1 MQSQSYAFSVAATQE
16 RLRLDRFLAQAL
28 PSEANLSRTRLAQL
42 IERGAV
48 EVDGNPSH
56 NRAQTLRTGQRVSL
70 SFERPTRTTEQTR
83 AELTRRNTATSP
95 PLEVLFEDAHI
106 LCFVKPAGLISH
118 PAPSTNGETLVDRL
132 CRHAAPMLAGY
143 PEDPRC
149 GIVHRLDKNTSGVML
164 AAKTEEASV
173 RLSEM
178 FASHRLERGYLAL
191 VWGIPA
197 PASGS
202 ISAAL
207 ARHPTQRTKRAI
219 CRDTKKQGKAR
230 RAVTHYRTLQ
240 SFGNIASLLSCE
252 LETGRTHQIRVHLA
266 SIGSYIIGDEL
277 YKQTNPDANNKAN
290 DKVKDKIG
298 DKVSDRVSDSFAS
311 LQSELADSV
320 PSFFASS
327 KDRHA
332 TRLATRHATHL
343 ATRHALHATHLAFAH
358 PITREPLSFTS
369 PAPPDFQELQ
379 DCLQYYLKYYLQ

>member
-1 MQSQSYAFSVAATQE
+1 MQSQSYAFSVKATQE
-16 RLRLDRFLAQAL
+16 RLRLDLFLAQAI
-28 PSEANLSRTRLAQL
+28 PREANLSRSRLAQL

-48 EVDGNPSH
+48 EVDGNPSR
-56 NRAQTLRTGQRVSL
+56 NRAQPLRTGQRVSL
-70 SFERPTRTTEQTR
+70 SFELPTRTTEQTR

-143 PEDPRC
+143 PENPRC

-164 AAKTEEASV
+164 AAKTEEASL

-178 FASHRLERGYLAL
+178 FASHSLERGYLAL
-191 VWGIPA
+191 VWGIPT

-240 SFGNIASLLSCE
+240 TFGNIASLLYCE

-266 SIGSYIIGDEL
+266 SIGKHIIGDEL
-277 YKQTNPDANNKAN
+277 YKQTNPDANNKIG
-290 DKVKDKIG
+290 DKVS

-327 KDRHA
+327 KNRHA
-332 TRLATRHATHL
+332 TRHVTRH
-343 ATRHALHATHLAFAH
+343 ATRHALHATHLAFVH

-379 DCLQYYLKYYLQ
+379 DYLCKITCRTT